1 MHYFK
6 LRKFKFQNS
15 FMTWLLIFD
24 HFEILQVWRIYKD
37 NVI

>member
-6 LRKFKFQNS
+6 LQKLKFQNLL
-15 FMTWLLIFD
+15 MTWLVIFN